1 MSSIGNIRDDATR
14 NVSTA
19 SQAAP
24 VYYRFG
30 VASNLRRRVITTL
43 PAIKTAARTSA

>member
-1 MSSIGNIRDDATR
+1 MNNISNIRDDTTP

-19 SQAAP
+19 SHSAP
-24 VYYRFG
+24 VYYGFG

-43 PAIKTAARTSA
+43 PVIKAAN

>member
-1 MSSIGNIRDDATR
+1 MSNISNIRDDTTP

-19 SQAAP
+19 SRSAP
-24 VYYRFG
+24 VYYGFG

-43 PAIKTAARTSA
+43 PAIKAAN